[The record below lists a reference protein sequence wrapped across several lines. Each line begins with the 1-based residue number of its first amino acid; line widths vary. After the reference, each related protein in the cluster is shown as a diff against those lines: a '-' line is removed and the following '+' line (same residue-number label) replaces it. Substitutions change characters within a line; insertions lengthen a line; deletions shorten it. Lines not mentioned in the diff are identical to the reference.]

1 MNLTAMRDVVL
12 HRLMQAAPIE
22 TCSALGAELGVWLGQ
37 RSDHASDAR
46 AKALLQRLHPE
57 ANAATIERQARQLW
71 RNIGRT
77 FAEFSVLPRIIAE
90 QRVTIT
96 PEATIRQIAPDSRP
110 VIVCFVHLGN
120 WEALGA
126 ALSRHPTVIAHRRMS
141 AVIAPPANSARAA
154 IAARLRGTLAVEQ
167 LTMGPGVWRAVLNR
181 LRQPF
186 GTVWLAADA
195 AEAGVDT
202 PLFDRP
208 PQADRTLGKIV
219 RLAASTGALIL
230 PAYCERLPGVHFIA
244 HVMEPYEVPAGHVDT
259 ADLLR
264 GVAHLNALFDTPV
277 RRLVTQW
284 YMAIEFPTGAAP
296 AATTGRL

>member
-12 HRLMQAAPIE
+12 HRLMQAAPVE
-22 TCSALGAELGVWLGQ
+22 TCSALGAELGIWLGQ

-46 AKALLQRLHPE
+46 AKALLQRLQPK
-57 ANAATIERQARQLW
+57 ANAAAIEQQARQLW

-77 FAEFSVLPRIIAE
+77 FAEFSVLPRIITE
-90 QRVTIT
+90 QRVTIV
-96 PEATIRQIAPDSRP
+96 PEATIERMAADPRP

-126 ALSRHPTVIAHRRMS
+126 ALSSHPTVMAHRRMS
-141 AVIAPPANSARAA
+141 AVIAPPANSTRAA
-154 IAARLRGTLAVEQ
+154 IAARWRGTLAVEQ
-167 LTMGPGVWRAVLNR
+167 LIMGPGVWRAVLNR

-202 PLFDRP
+202 PLFHRP
-208 PQADRTLGKIV
+208 PRADRTLGKIV

-230 PAYCERLPGVHFIA
+230 PTYCERLPGVRFIA
-244 HVMEPYEVPAGHVDT
+244 HVMQPYEVQADVDT
-259 ADLLR
+259 ADLLQS
-264 GVAHLNALFDTPV
+264 VVHLSALFDAPV

-284 YMAIEFPTGAAP
+284 YMAIEFPTDAALT
-296 AATTGRL
+296 ATTRRL